1 MLRELPQAATE
12 HLRCMSTDHLNHG
25 LEPLLTVR
33 ELSSALGVP
42 VGTIYDW
49 RTRGEGPVAHRF
61 GKHLKFAV
69 SDVRAWMDMRRDDAA
84 GTVVRNPHHRTQAGS
99 ETVVSNRH
107 HRSDDTAGTVVANR
121 HRRSDGTVPG
131 NPRHHLDGGVR

>member
-1 MLRELPQAATE
+1 
-12 HLRCMSTDHLNHG
+12 MSTDHFEHG
-25 LEPLLTVR
+25 LEPLLTVG
-33 ELSSALGVP
+33 ELSSVLGVP

-84 GTVVRNPHHRTQAGS
+84 GTVVRNPHRRAQRGS

-107 HRSDDTAGTVVANR
+107 SRLDGGCETVVANR